1 MKKEGAV
8 IGGWYAW
15 SVSAF
20 VILACALAQSQGL
33 HENRPEEAEVLAAD
47 DHYTHGSL
55 HKDLAELDSVWAETF
70 IDTSG
75 GLVRNKREMLETIKN
90 EPKLESIRIDDRKVQ
105 VYGDTAIVTGRFTA
119 TAIENGKKASD
130 MGRFTDVWVKRNG
143 KWLCVAAHS
152 SAIGP

>member
-1 MKKEGAV
+1 M
-8 IGGWYAW
+8 IGRWYAW

-20 VILACALAQSQGL
+20 MILVCALAQSQGL
-33 HENRPEEAEVLAAD
+33 HENKAEEAEVLAAD

-55 HKDLAELDSVWAETF
+55 YKDLAELDSVWADTF

-75 GLVRNKREMLETIKN
+75 AVVRNKREMLETIKN
-90 EPKLESIRIDDRKVQ
+90 TPKLESIMIDDRKVQ

-119 TAIENGKKASD
+119 TAIENGKKATES
-130 MGRFTDVWVKRNG
+130 GRFTDVWVKQNG

-152 SAIGP
+152 STIGP